1 MTGKEK
7 CKLLRKI
14 RRDIAAAND
23 IPHRE
28 RECTHTGECMGTCP
42 YCEAELRRLERS
54 LAERR
59 SLGKRIA
66 VVGLSMGLLTA
77 NLSSCDN
84 PFARGSQLQGDMI
97 APPDTTGNEQIE
109 LTDHIP
115 GELVEA
121 TTTTEPPII
130 EGMMPVPE
138 TLMGD
143 PVLPV
148 PEEPTMGVPP
158 LPETDLPEP
167 DEDAAVVTESD
178 MEPVVLMGK
187 LAAPETDLPEPEQD
201 EDEDAA
207 VTTEPY
213 VDTTVLMGTMPVP
226 ETSIAGGI
234 GPDPLLPEPE
244 DEREA
249 VTIAPETTPASP
261 AS

>member
-14 RRDIAAAND
+14 RRDIAAANEID
-23 IPHRE
+23 YRE
-28 RECTHTGECMGTCP
+28 RECTHTGACTGTCP
-42 YCEAELRRLERS
+42 YCEAELRRLEQS

-84 PFARGSQLQGDMI
+84 PFARGNQLQGDMM
-97 APPDTTGNEQIE
+97 PPDTTGNEQIE

-121 TTTTEPPII
+121 TTTTEPPTV
-130 EGMMPVPE
+130 EGLMTVEP
-138 TLMGD
+138 LMGD
-143 PVLPV
+143 PVLPQS
-148 PEEPTMGVPP
+148 EEPTMGVPP

-167 DEDAAVVTESD
+167 ET
-178 MEPVVLMGK
+178 EPVVLMGK
-187 LAAPETDLPEPEQD
+187 VAPPETDLPEPE
-201 EDEDAA
+201 EDDAA

-213 VDTTVLMGTMPVP
+213 VDTTVLMGTMPAP
-226 ETSIAGGI
+226 ETYIAGGI
-234 GPDPLLPEPE
+234 GPDPVLPEPE
-244 DEREA
+244 EEREA
-249 VTIAPETTPASP
+249 VTIAPETAPASP
-261 AS
+261 VS

>member
-7 CKLLRKI
+7 CKILRRI
-14 RRDIAAAND
+14 RREIAAAND
-23 IPHRE
+23 IPDRE
-28 RECTHTGECMGTCP
+28 RECTHTGECSGTCP

-59 SLGKRIA
+59 SLGRRIA
-66 VVGLSMGLLTA
+66 VVGVSMGLLTA

-84 PFARGSQLQGDMI
+84 PFARGSQLQGDMM

-130 EGMMPVPE
+130 EGEMPVPE

-143 PVLPV
+143 PVLPM

-158 LPETDLPEP
+158 I
-167 DEDAAVVTESD
+167 
-178 MEPVVLMGK
+178 
-187 LAAPETDLPEPEQD
+187 PETDLPEPEEEPIVLQGKVAPPETDLPEPEPD
-201 EDEDAA
+201 EEDAA
-207 VTTEPY
+207 ITTEPY
-213 VDTTVLMGTMPVP
+213 TETTVLMGTMPVP
-226 ETSIAGGI
+226 ETFVAVGI
-234 GPDPLLPEPE
+234 GPDPDLPEPE
-244 DEREA
+244 EERDA
-249 VTIAPETTPASP
+249 VTIAPETIVPSP
-261 AS
+261 VS

>member
-1 MTGKEK
+1 MIGKEK

-23 IPHRE
+23 IPDRE
-28 RECTHTGECMGTCP
+28 RECTHTGECTGTCP
-42 YCEAELRRLERS
+42 YCEAELRRLEQS

-66 VVGLSMGLLTA
+66 VMGVSMGLLTA

-84 PFARGSQLQGDMI
+84 PFARGSQLQGDMMP
-97 APPDTTGNEQIE
+97 PPDTTGNEQIE
-109 LTDHIP
+109 VTDHLP

-121 TTTTEPPII
+121 TTTTEPPVI
-130 EGMMPVPE
+130 EGLMPVPE

-143 PVLPV
+143 PVLPE
-148 PEEPTMGVPP
+148 PEGPTMGVPP

-167 DEDAAVVTESD
+167 ELD
-178 MEPVVLMGK
+178 
-187 LAAPETDLPEPEQD
+187 
-201 EDEDAA
+201 DEDAA

-213 VDTTVLMGTMPVP
+213 VETTVLMGTMPVP

-234 GPDPLLPEPE
+234 GPDSLLPEPE
-244 DEREA
+244 EEREA
-249 VTIAPETTPASP
+249 VTIAPETIPASP

>member
-23 IPHRE
+23 IPDRE
-28 RECTHTGECMGTCP
+28 RACTHTGECTGTCP
-42 YCEAELRRLERS
+42 YCEAELRRLEQS

-84 PFARGSQLQGDMI
+84 PFARGSQLQGDMM
-97 APPDTTGNEQIE
+97 PPDTTGNEQIE
-109 LTDHIP
+109 LSDHIP

-121 TTTTEPPII
+121 TTTTEPTLI
-130 EGMMPVPE
+130 EGEIPVEP
-138 TLMGD
+138 LMGD
-143 PVLPV
+143 PVLPQ

-158 LPETDLPEP
+158 LPETDLPVPETEP
-167 DEDAAVVTESD
+167 IA
-178 MEPVVLMGK
+178 LMGD
-187 LAAPETDLPEPEQD
+187 LRPPEEDLPEP

-213 VDTTVLMGTMPVP
+213 AETTVLMGTMPAP
-226 ETSIAGGI
+226 ETDVAGKI
-234 GPDPLLPEPE
+234 SPDPVLPEPE
-244 DEREA
+244 EEREA
-249 VTIAPETTPASP
+249 VTVAPETVPASP